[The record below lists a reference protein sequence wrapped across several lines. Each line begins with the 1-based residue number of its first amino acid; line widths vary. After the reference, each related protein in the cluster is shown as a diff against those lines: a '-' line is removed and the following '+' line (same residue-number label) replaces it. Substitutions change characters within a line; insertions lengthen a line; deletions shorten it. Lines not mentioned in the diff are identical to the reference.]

1 VVEALD
7 VAAGVSFLIA
17 GVAAWTLSRRSAV
30 LLVAAGLAWFLGGL
44 VDPLVLAHRPLM
56 LHAALAYPTGRLPGR
71 FAVVI
76 VIIAWLLALVPA
88 LGTSSVAMLIL
99 AALVA
104 ALCTVPALRNCLQ
117 RLVFGHQV
125 NPRTAS
131 ASDRSCG
138 TAGHAAAADRGPTQH
153 GYRRLLRMHS

>member
-1 VVEALD
+1 MFPSSWQALLPGRCR
-7 VAAGVSFLIA
+7 VKA
-17 GVAAWTLSRRSAV
+17 RV

-76 VIIAWLLALVPA
+76 VIIAWQLALVPA

-99 AALVA
+99 AGLVA
-104 ALCTVPALRNCLQ
+104 AFALSLRSGIGSNGSSLAIRSIPALL
-117 RLVFGHQV
+117 
-125 NPRTAS
+125 S
-131 ASDRSCG
+131 ASNRSCG
-138 TAGHAAAADRGPTQH
+138 TAGHAAAADRGSTQH
-153 GYRRLLRMHS
+153 GYRRLLRMHR